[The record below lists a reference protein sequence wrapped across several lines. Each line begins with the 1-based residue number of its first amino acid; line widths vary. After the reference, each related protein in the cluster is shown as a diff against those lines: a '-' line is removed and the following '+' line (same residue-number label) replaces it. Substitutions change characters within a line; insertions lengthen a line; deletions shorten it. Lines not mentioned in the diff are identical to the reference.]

1 MREHEYMNMP
11 LNYRERRAIDTP
23 PREWTWND
31 DKIEIIAL
39 ERWDQISSFPQTFL
53 WCITVL
59 KADKFY
65 IKQRNPKLGHL
76 WSPITES

>member
-31 DKIEIIAL
+31 NKIEIIAL
-39 ERWDQISSFPQTFL
+39 EKRD
-53 WCITVL
+53 
-59 KADKFY
+59 
-65 IKQRNPKLGHL
+65 
-76 WSPITES
+76 